1 LMKRARSVLCP
12 YCFNRWS
19 TNVAAFRCLSTDRER
34 CPPVPDEAQGRLLG
48 IEAPLE
54 NRVLVRAGRLG
65 TAFRPKP
72 GEPIR
77 CDCRASTYPVCPI
90 CHSRLP
96 QLFAE
101 ADSHS
106 LALIGTKDSG
116 KSHYIAVVLH
126 ELDHRVG
133 PRLDG
138 SLMLL
143 DEHTRTR
150 VTTEL
155 LPRLYKEGVVLA
167 PTQQAQLASSPV
179 SLPLVARL
187 SLGMGKNMRHSN
199 LVFFDAAGED
209 LESLSVLEREARY
222 VTQSDGLIL
231 LVDPLQIP
239 AIRNEITDIEER
251 DLPALSTDPKTM
263 LTRLTALLREA
274 RGIASDKQ
282 IEMPLAITLSK
293 LDAIRGLLP
302 ADHPALGAIH
312 PNGAYDRQGARNLS
326 DTLRADLAAW
336 LGEGFDR
343 FVAQNFA
350 NVGYFAMSAL
360 GEAPAGGRITHGV
373 APYRVEEPVLW
384 MLDRWGALP
393 AGGG

>member
-1 LMKRARSVLCP
+1 V
-12 YCFNRWS
+12 
-19 TNVAAFRCLSTDRER
+19 
-34 CPPVPDEAQGRLLG
+34 
-48 IEAPLE
+48 E
-54 NRVLVRAGRLG
+54 NRVHVRSGRFGMAFSPKAGQ
-65 TAFRPKP
+65 PV
-72 GEPIR
+72 R
-77 CDCRASTYPVCPI
+77 CECGASTYPVCPT

-96 QLFAE
+96 QLFSE

-106 LALIGTKDSG
+106 MALIGTKDSG

-133 PRLDG
+133 PQLEG

-143 DEHTRTR
+143 DEHTRAR
-150 VTTEL
+150 VNTEL

-167 PTQQAQLASSPV
+167 PTQQAHLASSSV
-179 SLPLVARL
+179 SLPLAARL
-187 SLGMGKNMRHSN
+187 SLGMGKRMKHSN

-209 LESLSVLEREARY
+209 LDSLSVLEREARY

-239 AIRNEITDIEER
+239 AIRNEIRNIAAS
-251 DLPALSTDPKTM
+251 DLPAISTDPKTM

-274 RGIASDKQ
+274 RGIPSDRQ

-293 LDAIRGLLP
+293 LDAIRALLP
-302 ADHPALGAIH
+302 SDHPALGGSLLNA
-312 PNGAYDRQGARNLS
+312 AYDRRGAHNLS

-343 FVAQNFA
+343 FVRQNFA

-360 GEAPAGGRITHGV
+360 GEAPSGGRITHGV
-373 APYRVEEPVLW
+373 APQRVEEPVLW
-384 MLDRWGALP
+384 MLDQWGALP
-393 AGGG
+393 AGGD